1 MTTLEQSKPADE
13 ARDFVPRSG
22 SVSSCNDLLACSP
35 WTPLL
40 ALDRLNS
47 WLRSDLAPNRYWC
60 PLRSAFKSTIYWVK
74 TKAILETSKR
84 WHIGMRRVMV
94 RKPCRTCDGKGNWVP
109 DRWGGWEE
117 ETWEEYAANYGEP
130 CRKCEATGT
139 VTLKFIETTI
149 GPLRWHTPSEKWW
162 SSSLDVYV
170 PFPSFHHEARAHT
183 AYQYYELAEGWEPN
197 QPGRPMTNAEAER
210 DMLLILREWPHEV
223 CFALDYQHHTGFEK
237 QWNCPDWRAA
247 ERWIREWFVQANS

>member
-1 MTTLEQSKPADE
+1 MHLVTQ
-13 ARDFVPRSG
+13 
-22 SVSSCNDLLACSP
+22 SP

-47 WLRSDLAPNRYWC
+47 WLRSDLAPTRFWC
-60 PLRSAFKSTIYWVK
+60 PLRSAFKSTIYWTK

-94 RKPCRTCDGKGNWVP
+94 RKPCRSCGGTGIWVP
-109 DRWGGWEE
+109 YNYEPPDGDCSSREGG
-117 ETWEEYAANYGEP
+117 YP
-130 CRKCEATGT
+130 CRGCEATGT
-139 VTLKFIETTI
+139 ATFKFIETTI

-197 QPGRPMTNAEAER
+197 QPGRPLSMSEVER
-210 DMLLILREWPHEV
+210 DMIVILHAWPHEV

-237 QWNCPDWRAA
+237 QWNCPHLDVA
-247 ERWIREWFVQANS
+247 ERWMRERFEQPNLQASDHS